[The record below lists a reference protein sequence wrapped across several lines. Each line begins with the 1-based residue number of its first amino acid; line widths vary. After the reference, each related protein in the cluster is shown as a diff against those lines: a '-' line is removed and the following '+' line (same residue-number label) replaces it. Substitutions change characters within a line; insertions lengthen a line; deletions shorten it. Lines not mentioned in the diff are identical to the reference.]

1 MALTSLLSLWGK
13 IKSYLGTL
21 LPSVWALGGEEGS
34 GPSGLSSS
42 SPGCEFCAPSC

>member
-21 LPSVWALGGEEGS
+21 LPPVWALGGEEGS